1 MLEMFNEEAQVIVY
15 GHEVERRKGYSLTL
29 KAFLVSFRNLYVDAC
44 EVDATANGR
53 LLASVMAMEGSIGM
67 IATTILY
74 FSKHYGRPKVI
85 YLNRDEALDA
95 SYVVVEW
102 LPERVDDDV
111 LQRIRESRGFRTDRK
126 IRFEDVVTEARRFL
140 AEYFRS

>member
-1 MLEMFNEEAQVIVY
+1 MLERFSKEAQMIVY
-15 GHEVERRKGYSLTL
+15 DRKVEERGLYSLTL
-29 KAFLVSFRNLYVDAC
+29 KAFLVSFRNLYVNAC
-44 EVDATANGR
+44 EVEATINEG
-53 LLASVMAMEGSIGM
+53 LLASAIAMVGSIGM

-102 LPERVDDDV
+102 HPERVDDDV

-126 IRFEDVVTEARRFL
+126 IRFEDVVMEARRFL
-140 AEYFRS
+140 AEYFRD